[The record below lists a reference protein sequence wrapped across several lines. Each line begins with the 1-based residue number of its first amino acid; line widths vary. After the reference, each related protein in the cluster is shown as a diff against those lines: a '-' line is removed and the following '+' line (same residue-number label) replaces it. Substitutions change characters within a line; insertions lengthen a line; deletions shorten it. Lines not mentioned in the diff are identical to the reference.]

1 MNRPGEC
8 VLVVNNVIEQRLGS
22 QRESGDMAPRRAKD
36 GESGADF
43 SKAQG
48 EGIRT
53 PAGAR
58 KTVGGTL
65 QEFPA

>member
-1 MNRPGEC
+1 
-8 VLVVNNVIEQRLGS
+8 
-22 QRESGDMAPRRAKD
+22 MAPRRAKD

-48 EGIRT
+48 KGIRA

-58 KTVGGTL
+58 KTIGGTT
-65 QEFPA
+65 QKFPG